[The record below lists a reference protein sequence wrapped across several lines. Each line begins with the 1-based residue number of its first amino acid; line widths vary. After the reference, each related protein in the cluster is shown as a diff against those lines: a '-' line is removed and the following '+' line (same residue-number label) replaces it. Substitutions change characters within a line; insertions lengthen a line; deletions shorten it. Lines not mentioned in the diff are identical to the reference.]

1 MFLALLSLPRL
12 SKGVAF
18 QFLVLRWAL
27 MLFQGP
33 VLFEDL
39 AVYFSQE
46 ECVSLHPAQRSC
58 SRDTPQECLEDMA
71 LMGNIVVFPAFL
83 NFGHF

>member
-1 MFLALLSLPRL
+1 
-12 SKGVAF
+12 
-18 QFLVLRWAL
+18 

-46 ECVSLHPAQRSC
+46 ECVSQHPAQRSR

-71 LMGNIVVFPAFL
+71 LMGNNSCFPCIFELWSFL
-83 NFGHF
+83 GLGLHISSACWYGGVGPIPE